1 MFSSLKGLKTL
12 LLDMVK
18 WLLSQ
23 MLLLSKVGLKWYHKF
38 LSFRNAEVYL
48 VTRTY
53 TTRHGNGYEPKIPC
67 PFDLSDKHE
76 TNVTNEFQGEFK
88 TGALEVGLLNRAYER
103 HCIDNYVRK
112 YNMSLNLVVTHM
124 DVIDGKFEIAEGDAY
139 LKGCRITNYEKC
151 YSMIERHLCY
161 VPDHVYYNDSVESNI
176 KQLR

>member
-1 MFSSLKGLKTL
+1 MKNGIVISGDDAMIEIIYKGNIYYCII
-12 LLDMVK
+12 D
-18 WLLSQ
+18 
-23 MLLLSKVGLKWYHKF
+23 YHKF

-139 LKGCRITNYEKC
+139 LKGCRIYK
-151 YSMIERHLCY
+151 
-161 VPDHVYYNDSVESNI
+161 
-176 KQLR
+176 LREVL